1 MTNHNASR
9 RKFLRTA
16 SVVSGSVGAA
26 AAPFALNLATLGTAV
41 AQTAGPYKAIVCLFM
56 YGGNDASNMI
66 VRTDA
71 TSFGVY
77 TQMRTQ
83 APESIAL
90 LAPGTV
96 PNTNAARAT
105 PARLG
110 GVVPLV
116 PKFTAGVPGSTANS
130 AFTYGLH
137 PSMPEV
143 ASLFAANRLA
153 IIANAGPLVAPMTKA
168 QFQANSVPRPRA
180 LGSHNDQQSTW
191 QALGP
196 EGVKVGWGGHLGDLM
211 ASGNT
216 NAAFTSITVSG
227 NAVFSAG
234 DTVFQYQVGGNGAV
248 QISGISGNLFGSST
262 ASTALR
268 GIVTADNQNL
278 FANEYASIVKRSIN
292 AQASFQTAF
301 AASTVTAP
309 TQYTQPSTGNAQ
321 TNGLAQQLQ
330 TVARIIAAR
339 GALGVT
345 RQVFFVSMGGFDTHS
360 MQNASQ
366 ADLLARISHAIGYF
380 DTTLSTL
387 GGVDMRPN
395 VTLFTASDFGRTH
408 TSNGDGTDHG
418 WGAHHFVSGGAV
430 RGGEIFGTFPEFGP
444 QGADSAGN
452 QYLPSTSVDQI
463 GATIGKWFG
472 ATPTQLN
479 TMFPNLPNFATP
491 DLGFLV

>member
-1 MTNHNASR
+1 MSQPNASR

-26 AAPFALNLATLGTAV
+26 AAPFALNLATLSSAV

-56 YGGNDASNMI
+56 YGGNDASNMV

-71 TSFGVY
+71 ASFDVY
-77 TQMRTQ
+77 TKMRTQ
-83 APESIAL
+83 APDSIAL
-90 LAPGTV
+90 LAPGTLANV
-96 PNTNAARAT
+96 NAARAT

-116 PKFTAGVPGSTANS
+116 PKFTAGVPGSTANA

-153 IIANAGPLVAPMTKA
+153 IVANAGPLIAPMTKA
-168 QFQANSVPRPRA
+168 QYQANSVPRPRA

-196 EGVKVGWGGHLGDLM
+196 EGVKVGWGGHLGDIV
-211 ASGNT
+211 ASGNA
-216 NAAFTSITVSG
+216 NAAFTSIAVSG

-248 QISGISGNLFGSST
+248 QISGLSGNLFGSST
-262 ASTALR
+262 ASATLR
-268 GIVTADNQNL
+268 GIVTAGNQNL
-278 FANEYASIVKRSIN
+278 FADEYASIVKRSVN

-301 AASTVTAP
+301 AASTAP
-309 TQYTQPSTGNAQ
+309 NPTTYIQPSTGNAQ

-330 TVARIIAAR
+330 TVARIIGAR
-339 GALGVT
+339 SALGVT

-360 MQNASQ
+360 AQNASQ
-366 ADLLARISHAIGYF
+366 ADLLARLSHAIGYF
-380 DTTLSTL
+380 DTTLASL
-387 GGVDMRPN
+387 GGVDMRSN

-418 WGAHHFVSGGAV
+418 WGGHHFISGGAV